1 MIDLDRFQR
10 QLVAGGAA
18 MRTARAYVSDIR
30 LLAARLAS
38 ALQDGKASDGALAA
52 EVRSFL
58 VETVQSGL
66 RTGTINRRLA
76 AIKRFSSW
84 LVSEGMLA
92 QDIAADVA
100 YVRRQ
105 DGAAEEKV
113 PTDLQ
118 VKKLLDACL
127 HCRYPKRSRAALL
140 LMLHAG
146 LSVDEIVT
154 LTFSHIER
162 ASKASY
168 ILMYREGQAHH
179 ISLPR
184 AVRQAL
190 EAYQLDERG
199 DDVTDHVFVS
209 QKGGPLAT
217 VSLRQSLAHCFK
229 AAGLESFSLR
239 SLRGVFARN
248 YLAAH
253 PADLAGLVR
262 LLRVSDWNAL
272 KCYFEA
278 A

>member
-1 MIDLDRFQR
+1 MIDLDRFQQ
-10 QLVAGGAA
+10 QLVDSGAA
-18 MRTARAYVSDIR
+18 IRTARAYVSDIR
-30 LLAARLAS
+30 LLAARLDS
-38 ALQDGKASDGALAA
+38 ALQDDKVSDGTLTT
-52 EVRSFL
+52 EIQSFL

-66 RTGTINRRLA
+66 SIGTINRRLA
-76 AIKRFSSW
+76 AIKHFSSW
-84 LVSEGMLA
+84 LVSEGILA

-105 DGAAEEKV
+105 DGTAEEKV

-127 HCRYPKRSRAALL
+127 HCRHPKRSRAALL
-140 LMLHAG
+140 LMLYAG
-146 LSVDEIVT
+146 LNVDEIVALT
-154 LTFSHIER
+154 LADIEHASKSSHI
-162 ASKASY
+162 
-168 ILMYREGQAHH
+168 LVHREGQAHR
-179 ISLPR
+179 ILLPR

-190 EAYQLDERG
+190 EAYQLDERS
-199 DDVTDHVFVS
+199 DDVTNHVFVS
-209 QKGGPLAT
+209 QKGGPLAA

-229 AAGLESFSLR
+229 AAGLESFPLR

-262 LLRVSDWNAL
+262 LLRVSDWNTL

-278 A
+278 T